1 LTYSPTNQAKIFAIS
16 EKPLH
21 AGKEEEEEEGPIKMV
36 HLPFATIYFDLGGD
50 SRTLSLRTEYELESE
65 VVLKRTTTTEY
76 QEH

>member
-1 LTYSPTNQAKIFAIS
+1 
-16 EKPLH
+16 
-21 AGKEEEEEEGPIKMV
+21 MV

-50 SRTLSLRTEYELESE
+50 SRTLSWRTEYELESE